1 MLCTFL
7 LCVIIRL
14 LLNIFNFVLKTEL
27 IVYVLEGSV
36 LQETEW
42 TDLVVK
48 RLLKCNNFVYVIR
61 KSKFKYDSL

>member
-1 MLCTFL
+1 VLCTFL